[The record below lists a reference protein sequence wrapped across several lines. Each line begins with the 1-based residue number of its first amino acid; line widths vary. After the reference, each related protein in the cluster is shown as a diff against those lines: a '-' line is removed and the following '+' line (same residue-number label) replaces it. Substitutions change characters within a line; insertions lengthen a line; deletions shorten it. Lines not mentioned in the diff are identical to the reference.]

1 MSTLFATTS
10 LSLYMVRR
18 HPEKTYPKTIEG
30 KYEAF
35 DFDLVLTSPL
45 CFKYFYDFIEKNSSF
60 NIPYLE
66 LYVHSKLYQEMID
79 YMMQAD
85 FSSDSFTND
94 HDQLERLKQTIL
106 TIITTH
112 QKTHFNFDNLI
123 KRTLARQS

>member
-1 MSTLFATTS
+1 LFATTF
-10 LSLYMVRR
+10 LSLYMVLR

-60 NIPYLE
+60 NIPSLE

-85 FSSDSFTND
+85 FSSDSFSND
-94 HDQLERLKQTIL
+94 H
-106 TIITTH
+106 
-112 QKTHFNFDNLI
+112 N
-123 KRTLARQS
+123 